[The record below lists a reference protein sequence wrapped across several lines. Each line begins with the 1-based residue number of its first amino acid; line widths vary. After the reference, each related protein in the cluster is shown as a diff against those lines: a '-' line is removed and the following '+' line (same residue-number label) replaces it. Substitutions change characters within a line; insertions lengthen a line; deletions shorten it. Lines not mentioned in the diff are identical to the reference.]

1 MSSSSLGTGA
11 VEYTEGRKI
20 IHFGS
25 PDDETYEPQPDVK
38 TWRNM
43 SVLDWVGATRG
54 DE

>member
-11 VEYTEGRKI
+11 VEYTEGRRI

-25 PDDETYEPQPDVK
+25 AEGSTYEEDSEVK

-43 SVLDWVGATRG
+43 SVLDWVKETRNG
-54 DE
+54 